1 MEGGVFLQTLVSG
14 LFIGFVYAL
23 IAVGLT
29 MIFGV
34 MDIVNFAHGEY
45 LMVAMYF
52 SFWGYAI
59 FGMDPLY
66 SLPLVVLLLFILG
79 VISYYLLIKRVINA
93 PMLSQIFVTF
103 GLLILLRGL
112 AQFLWK
118 VDYRMIPHTVLS
130 GNIKLLGIYIGL
142 PQLVSATGAVI
153 CNGLILWF
161 LKKTKIGMALEA
173 VAEDKE
179 AARLMG
185 INSDRMFALA
195 CGIGIAT
202 VGVAGALL
210 ASYYYVFPEVGGN
223 FGLIAFVV
231 IALGGFGSVVGAFIA
246 GILVGLVEVVSG
258 YLFAPTLKFVFVLAL
273 YLAVVFIRPQGLMG
287 KA

>member
-1 MEGGVFLQTLVSG
+1 MEIFAQTVVSG
-14 LFIGFVYAL
+14 LLIGFLYAL

-34 MDIVNFAHGEY
+34 MDIVNFAHGDY
-45 LMVAMYF
+45 LMLAMYF
-52 SFWGYAI
+52 AYWSYALLGI
-59 FGMDPLY
+59 DPLY
-66 SLPLVVLLLFILG
+66 SLPAVTLALFVLGIAT
-79 VISYYLLIKRVINA
+79 YYLLIKRIINA

-103 GLLILLRGL
+103 GLLIFLRGL

-118 VDYRMIPHTVLS
+118 ADYRAVPHCLLS
-130 GNIKLLGIYIGL
+130 GSLHVSGVYIGL
-142 PQLVSATGAVI
+142 PQLVAAAGAVV
-153 CNGLILWF
+153 CNGLIFLF
-161 LKKTKIGMALEA
+161 LKKTRAGTALEA

-195 CGIGIAT
+195 WGIGIAS

-210 ASYYYVFPEVGGN
+210 ASFYYVFPEVGGN

-231 IALGGFGSVVGAFIA
+231 VALGGFGSVVGAFIA
-246 GILVGLVEVVSG
+246 GIVVGLVEVMSG
-258 YLFAPTLKFVFVLAL
+258 YLLAPSIKFIVVLGL
-273 YLAVVFIRPQGLMG
+273 YLAIVVARPQGLLG
-287 KA
+287 KV